1 MCPNYNSAPTTLKF
15 IQVTIE
21 NLQYPAMLDSGCT
34 RTCIRSDLP
43 FIRKIKKSDVELLCA
58 NNEKISP
65 KVLCSNIK
73 FEIHTKNGPITMES
87 SPLVV
92 ENLSVPIIL
101 GLDCLQ
107 NFAYNARDNFVTLDS
122 HQVKTVK
129 PELSSKLVKISAII
143 EIDIQSNKEEANS
156 LKLFQESRR
165 STAEKISFK
174 PSIGNYGDATDEQKQ
189 NLVNLINKYRLSFSM
204 SSEDLGKLHG
214 FRFSLPTH
222 DESKSSHQPPRPI
235 PIHVRDQVEKEI
247 NEWKALGIITETQS
261 DYNIPL
267 IILKKPDKTIRI
279 SLDARGLNSLL
290 IKDRYPLPHMLTLFN
305 KIGEKLT
312 TGNSCFI
319 SSLDYHRGYW
329 QVQCESTDAH
339 KLAFSFANKHY
350 QANRML
356 YGTATAPSAFSRIM
370 SKLMDHPSII
380 IYLDDLI
387 CIDSTFE
394 DHLKTLE
401 FIFKQCSDHGLLLSA
416 KKCNLC
422 MRETEFLGHQISRNG
437 IQPSDK
443 HIEAIKKIN
452 IPSSRKELKR
462 YLGMVTFNA
471 KYVKDAS
478 IILAPLYE
486 LTSLKNDFIWTETH
500 QEAFETMNKEL
511 ISKPTLGHFK
521 LNSRLLLVTDSSGK
535 TVGGTLYQNQSG
547 DLVVLGYFSKA
558 LTGPDLKRSMRVKE
572 LFAMT
577 WAIKHFE
584 FYLLNTE
591 FDCYVD
597 HKSLLYLFREQQQSK
612 LDIKLTNIHCYL
624 NQFDFTIIHK
634 PGNSPIMASADY
646 FSRLP
651 TSKSSDLDENSLKFE
666 DFPDIVFMFHTQ
678 HADNNI
684 IFSFG
689 PRKFTIDEM
698 HKLQN
703 SCNLT
708 KNKIIKLEKNKRS
721 KFILKDRVLFSK
733 NRLVLPNLLADEFI
747 QYLHCITGH
756 AGAKQLSHMCAKF
769 YISNVQ
775 DKIRA
780 ITSSCP
786 VCIQVKPIK
795 KLKPSMIRNRHFES
809 VPFERSFMDLV
820 DYGRADS
827 SNKRYL
833 LTCCDALTGFLDG
846 QPLTNKTDKSVAAGI
861 LTLVLRHGICE
872 LLVTDNGREFGPLC
886 KQIFDRFGIRHVTT
900 TAYRSCS
907 NGKIERQHREIHIQL
922 KQMNADDRNWSQRW
936 ELSKYYLNNLP
947 KQSLDMLSSNE
958 ALYGR
963 AFHVPYKLGAQEE
976 DGATV
981 PFIKALNNYIK
992 ELHPSIQA
1000 FQVQRYQKLLEK
1012 DRNNCPVLELGTKVL
1027 AWKPNI
1033 ADGKLGTNWS
1043 GPFFVHKRIS
1053 KDSYI
1058 LKCTDTS
1065 RTYRRHISLIRPLK
1079 TKIGNTTEFKKLQ
1092 CLSKDN
1098 SDDKNDTPANEIDKE
1113 NNEVE
1118 TSSENCELVKRQ
1130 FHEISPLPNLQVL
1143 DQEQS
1148 HEENQWSKR
1157 LRPRK

>member
-1 MCPNYNSAPTTLKF
+1 
-15 IQVTIE
+15 
-21 NLQYPAMLDSGCT
+21 MLDSGCT

-43 FIRKIKKSDVELLCA
+43 FIRKTKNSDVELLCA

-65 KVLCSNIK
+65 KILCSKIK
-73 FEIHTKNGPITMES
+73 FEIQTKVGPIMMEC
-87 SPLVV
+87 SPLIVS
-92 ENLSVPIIL
+92 NLSVPIIL

-107 NFAYNARDNFVTLDS
+107 NFGFNAKDDFVTLENR
-122 HQVKTVK
+122 QVRTIK

-143 EIDIQSNKEEANS
+143 EIDMKTNKQEADS
-156 LKLFQESRR
+156 LGTFQASRK
-165 STAEKISFK
+165 SSAEKSNFQ
-174 PSIGNYGDATDEQKQ
+174 PDIGNYGDATDKQ
-189 NLVNLINKYRLSFSM
+189 RHDLIVLVNKYRLSFSM
-204 SSEDLGKLHG
+204 SSDDLGKLHG

-235 PIHVRDQVEKEI
+235 PVHVRDQVEKEI
-247 NEWKALGIITETQS
+247 NEWKSLGIITETQS
-261 DYNIPL
+261 NFNIPL
-267 IILKKPDKTIRI
+267 VIIKKPDKTIRI

-312 TGNSCFI
+312 TGDACFI
-319 SSLDYHRGYW
+319 SSLDFHRGYW
-329 QVQCESTDAH
+329 QVQCESSDAH

-422 MRETEFLGHQISRNG
+422 MRETEFLGHKISRSG

-443 HIEAIKKIN
+443 HIEAIQNIN
-452 IPSSRKELKR
+452 VPSSRKELKR

-500 QEAFETMNKEL
+500 QNAFETMNKEL

-591 FDCYVD
+591 FDCFVD
-597 HKSLLYLFREQQQSK
+597 HKSLLYLFREQQLSK

-666 DFPDIVFMFHTQ
+666 ELPDIVFMFHTQ
-678 HADNNI
+678 QEVDDDI

-698 HKLQN
+698 QKLQN

-733 NRLVLPNLLADEFI
+733 NRLVLPDLLADEFI

-756 AGAKQLSHMCAKF
+756 AGAKQLSHMCEKF
-769 YISNVQ
+769 FISNVQ
-775 DKIRA
+775 EKIRA
-780 ITSSCP
+780 ITSSCS
-786 VCIQVKPIK
+786 VCIQVKPVK
-795 KLKPSMIRNRHFES
+795 KLKPSMIKNRHFES
-809 VPFERSFMDLV
+809 VPFERTFMDLV

-846 QPLTNKTDKSVAAGI
+846 QPLNNKTDKSVAAGI
-861 LTLVLRHGICE
+861 LTLILRHGICE
-872 LLVTDNGREFGPLC
+872 ILVTDNGREFGPLC
-886 KQIFDRFGIRHVTT
+886 KQILDRFGISHVTT

-922 KQMNADDRNWSQRW
+922 KQMNANDRNWSQKW

-963 AFHVPYKLGAQEE
+963 AFHVPYKIYPNQE
-976 DGATV
+976 DGAKV

-1000 FQVQRYQKLLEK
+1000 FQVQRYHKLLDR
-1012 DRNNCPVLELGTKVL
+1012 DRNNCPVLEIGTKVL

-1043 GPFFVHKRIS
+1043 GPYIVHKRIS

-1058 LKCTDTS
+1058 LKCTETS
-1065 RTYRRHISLIRPLK
+1065 RIYRRHISLIRPLK

-1092 CLSKDN
+1092 CPKT
-1098 SDDKNDTPANEIDKE
+1098 DDSEKINDTHVETNDVE
-1113 NNEVE
+1113 NNEVK
-1118 TSSENCELVKRQ
+1118 TSSENCELVKKQ
-1130 FHEISPLPNLQVL
+1130 FHEISPLPDLQIQ
-1143 DQEQS
+1143 DEIKPS
-1148 HEENQWSKR
+1148 ETQWSTR